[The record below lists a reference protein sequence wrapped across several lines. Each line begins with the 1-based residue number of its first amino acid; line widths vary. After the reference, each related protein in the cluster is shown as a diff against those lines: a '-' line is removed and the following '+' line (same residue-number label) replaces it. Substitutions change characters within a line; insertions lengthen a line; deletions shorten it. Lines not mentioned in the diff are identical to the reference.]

1 MPIRLSLPA
10 LSEVWAG
17 PCLSTGRT
25 GGRPFPNTFRRPAP
39 PVRRAR
45 LTGSRASGSL
55 GAVTAPFV
63 LKLALSFVLGGL
75 WITAGVALAE
85 RRGSKA
91 GGLVLGFP
99 STVLAAIVFIGWT
112 QSTEAAAVATSVI
125 PAVHGVNAL
134 YILVAVSLMGRRP
147 WAGWAAGLAV
157 WGACAALVVV
167 SGFDDFA
174 AGILVYVVLL
184 SFSIVRIG
192 RMLPKDPEAALGRPA
207 GPLLIAVRGALGG
220 AVVAAAVLIAKL
232 GGPLIGGVFAIFPA
246 VFTGAL
252 LATAVSH
259 GPAFSAAVMRST
271 LLGGTSCVV
280 FAAAVRVSF
289 VPLGLAPGAAVS
301 ALAALANT
309 LLVRALMKRG
319 RLFGTGHS
327 PVVSGQ

>member
-1 MPIRLSLPA
+1 M
-10 LSEVWAG
+10 
-17 PCLSTGRT
+17 
-25 GGRPFPNTFRRPAP
+25 
-39 PVRRAR
+39 
-45 LTGSRASGSL
+45 AS
-55 GAVTAPFV
+55 PFV
-63 LKLALSFVLGGL
+63 LKLALYFVLGGL

-99 STVLAAIVFIGWT
+99 STVLLAVVFIGWT
-112 QSTEAAAVATSVI
+112 QSTQAAALATSVI
-125 PAVHGVNAL
+125 PVVHGINAI
-134 YILVAVSLMGRRP
+134 YVLVSVSLIGRRF

-157 WGACAALVVV
+157 WAACAALVVV

-174 AGILVYVVLL
+174 AGVLVYVVLL

-220 AVVAAAVLIAKL
+220 AVVATAVLIAKL

-252 LATAVSH
+252 LATALSH
-259 GPAFSAAVMRST
+259 GQGFSAAVMRST

-289 VPLGLAPGAAVS
+289 VPLGLAAGSVVS

-309 LLVRALMKRG
+309 LLVRALMPKDR
-319 RLFGTGHS
+319 
-327 PVVSGQ
+327 VSGSGQSFRANKSLVSWASWGRPPGTFIAIS